1 MLFLVNVDDVS
12 GEIIPHVIEGL
23 LQRGA
28 TNVHV
33 VQALTKK
40 GRTEHLFFVDAPED
54 EIDTLALFL
63 ANELGTIGM
72 RAFETR
78 HIRFEYRIS
87 QVELVAEAGAGPVQ
101 ASVRVKEV
109 YNGAGEPTSV
119 KAEYEDLRE
128 VLAHFQRAGLAVS
141 FTALKTLVEQ
151 TASGRHTCVLQGI
164 QAGYCPPPGGSG

>member
-12 GEIIPHVIEGL
+12 GEILPHLIEGL
-23 LQRGA
+23 LKRGA

-54 EIDTLALFL
+54 RIHTLGMFMVD
-63 ANELGTIGM
+63 ELGTIGM
-72 RAFETR
+72 RVFETQ
-78 HIRFEYRIS
+78 HICFEYRVS
-87 QVELVAEAGAGPVQ
+87 QVKLIAQAGAEPIQ

-109 YNGAGEPTSV
+109 FNGEGQLASV

-128 VLAHFQRAGLAVS
+128 VLDRFQRAGLGVS

-151 TASGRHTCVLQGI
+151 TASGRQTCVLPGI
-164 QAGYCPPPGGSG
+164 QAGYFPAMGESA